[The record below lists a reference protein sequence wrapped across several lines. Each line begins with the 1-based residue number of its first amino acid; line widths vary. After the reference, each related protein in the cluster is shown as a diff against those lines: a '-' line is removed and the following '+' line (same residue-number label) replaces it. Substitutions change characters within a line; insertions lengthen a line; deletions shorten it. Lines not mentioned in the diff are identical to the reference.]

1 MCGIKHGLERI
12 LGRLKGTHEIKGS
25 MKEKQKE
32 DQRTDSGINEW
43 RRYGK
48 GESGYMGGNIKQTF
62 LRFEK
67 KPRRIWLVQAFS
79 SICK

>member
-32 DQRTDSGINEW
+32 DQLKW
-43 RRYGK
+43 
-48 GESGYMGGNIKQTF
+48 
-62 LRFEK
+62 
-67 KPRRIWLVQAFS
+67 
-79 SICK
+79 